1 MLKTKKHV
9 LSKPK
14 TFPYFCISIP
24 IFVKQLQPSHVLL
37 YLVCVLVML
46 TGLSFLVKGE
56 NIHLFGMDVR
66 FLTFQDAL
74 TPPKPVEKKDIS
86 DLIVVDTL
94 AIETEVQDT
103 TVKNTF
109 VTDGKMGAP
118 EGGTLSSEAATSL
131 QYDEPGKNALHSFFG
146 KLDKAAQ
153 GKKVRVLHYGDSQIE
168 GDRMTSYIRQRL
180 QTQFGGFGP
189 GTIPAKNE
197 YSTITFKQTCSP
209 NFQRYTA
216 FGGASLK
223 SRKYGSMNTAA
234 RFTPEMDSASMA
246 NATTIRDAFIEIEP
260 TKTAYS
266 RARTYNQARMFYT
279 SCFKPCAIKV
289 YNGATL
295 IHEDSLINDG
305 KHHTLNL
312 EFPETPSKLR
322 YEFSSAVSPT
332 IIGFSLESDFGVFV
346 DNVGMRGS
354 SGTFFGKID
363 QSSAAKMYEELN
375 VEMVIMQFGG
385 NSVPYMKDSSS
396 VRRYANQFKG
406 QLYTL
411 KKLRPS
417 AAVVVI
423 GPSDMSMQSM
433 NGYVTYKML
442 PYLVYE
448 MTKVAKEVGAS
459 YWDLFSAMG
468 GENSMP
474 SWVEKGLAGKDHIH
488 FSNRGASIASQLFFD
503 ALAAEFVK
511 WKQQQ

>member
-1 MLKTKKHV
+1 MSVVQT
-9 LSKPK
+9 K
-14 TFPYFCISIP
+14 TFNYFCVSIQ
-24 IFVKQLQPSHVLL
+24 FCVKQLQPAHVLI
-37 YLVCVLVML
+37 YLVLILLML

-56 NIHLFGMDVR
+56 NIQFLGMNVR
-66 FLTFQDAL
+66 FLTLNDAL
-74 TPPKPVEKKDIS
+74 TPTTPIEKKDIS
-86 DLIVVDTL
+86 KVIAIDTVG
-94 AIETEVQDT
+94 IDVEIQDT

-109 VTDGKMGAP
+109 KSDGKMGAP
-118 EGGTLSSEAATSL
+118 TGGTLSAEASTSL
-131 QYDEPGKNALHSFFG
+131 QFNESGKLALHAFFA
-146 KLDKAAQ
+146 KLDKAAS
-153 GKKVRVLHYGDSQIE
+153 GKKVRIIHYGDSQIE
-168 GDRMTSYIRQRL
+168 GDRMTSFIRQRL
-180 QTQFGGFGP
+180 QNQFGGFGP

-234 RFTPEMDSASMA
+234 RFTPEMDSAMA
-246 NATTIRDAFIEIEP
+246 NSTSIKEAFIEIEP
-260 TKTAYS
+260 SKTAYS
-266 RARTYNQARMFYT
+266 RARTFNQARMFYT
-279 SCFKPCAIKV
+279 SCTKPCSIKV
-289 YNGATL
+289 YNGSEL
-295 IHEDSLINDG
+295 VHQDSLINDG
-305 KHHTLNL
+305 KYHSLNL
-312 EFPETPSKLR
+312 EFPTTPSKLR
-322 YEFSSAVSPT
+322 YEFSATVSPT

-363 QSSAAKMYEELN
+363 QSSAAKMYEDLN

-385 NSVPYMKDSSS
+385 NSVPYMKDSAS

-423 GPSDMSMQSM
+423 GPSDMSMQTV

-442 PYLVYE
+442 PYLVVE
-448 MTKVAKEVGAS
+448 MTRVSKEVGAS